1 MPNIN
6 YNRVTLGGRLTS
18 TPEIKSTQSG
28 TNVTS
33 FSIAVNRRG
42 AKDGEQTADFINCV
56 AWRERAELICKYFV
70 KGSSILIDGELQ
82 TRKWKDNQGN
92 DRTTTEVI
100 VSQVHFVDSKSES
113 PTATTYAGNSVS
125 SATPSYAPVAKPPQF
140 EDYGNDSDLPF

>member
-1 MPNIN
+1 MANLS
-6 YNRVTLGGRLTS
+6 YNKVILGGRLTA
-18 TPEIKSTQSG
+18 TPELKSTQSG
-28 TNVTS
+28 TKVTS

-56 AWRERAELICKYFV
+56 AWKERAELICKFFV
-70 KGSSILIDGELQ
+70 KGSSILVEGELQ

-92 DRTTTEVI
+92 DRNATEVI
-100 VSQVHFVDSKSES
+100 VSQVHFVDSKNES

-140 EDYGNDSDLPF
+140 EDYGSDDSLPF